1 MPLKLHAIY
10 NGSHTVRRDSATSL
24 ITIGGGQ
31 PPQIALTPID
41 GSSTTSS
48 AVAVSVSWCDPDDVL
63 ASHQVLVNGRPIADT
78 FATQTQA
85 GCVEAATST
94 ATATLLPGQNLIVAQ
109 ASDAAGHMV
118 SITNAITYT
127 ALLSALA
134 PAVTPRNT
142 TMYAKRGATNSTLY
156 TVTNAGSYATTYAYA
171 SACGTYADCTIS
183 KPLAS
188 LQPGAQDTVRVW
200 YTAPITFGTTTQ
212 ASLTAST
219 ASWVGPLAADT
230 ARITLATRTSAA
242 SYQAQLAPNTGAYW
256 NYPGWNSGGFF
267 TNVTN
272 LGADTAN
279 YRYTITSPSSQ
290 VIPPYSQD
298 MHQLD
303 VVPPGQARRFWINF
317 WGDCNN
323 CTDPVYVNIAA
334 GDNGDSVR
342 TAGTYYI
349 SGYAPTFGIAL
360 IKPPPKIDSLAGT
373 IHEIVY
379 RVTNKGGNY
388 GDTIRVHFTCDGYVT
403 NCRGDQSGTAD
414 QWHMVAS
421 GDTATAKVLYD
432 LTAGTTTGYV
442 YIAARSSKD
451 ALQRDSAAVM
461 VTTNANQAIVALTP
475 TSIQIT
481 PPPGVSM
488 VQKFTITNKG
498 IGDNPS
504 DAFTYSIAC
513 NGPITNCTAKS
524 GQTNQLARDSSY
536 VILVPYTTPITLGDV
551 GSISISIKSVKDGR
565 VTASSTISVA
575 AGSSSLLTVAA
586 SNVNPGTQV
595 ERSACLTVATGSNAA
610 YECGGLRIAHPLPAV
625 TTMSKT
631 RAPTLTFV
639 SSHADPVALIAA
651 NITTRIGASPVGG
664 INATVI
670 VMNMVDTTTRGSV
683 TRHFTWRS
691 DWPDSTPRRIV
702 IPVREDDVHLLGG
715 SSQDAGAFRYRLEV
729 KDSANTYPVASDTG
743 SFVMIDRRKS
753 PFGSGWSL
761 DGLEEI
767 VMVSATKRLWVGG
780 DGTTRSYTF
789 SATNSLGDVYIATP
803 RLDRADTLVVL
814 PGGQGYVRRL
824 PNGAAVRFDGYGLH
838 ASTTSRQGH
847 VTSFFYTPGTRNLT
861 DIYLPIPGG
870 KRSYTFS
877 YGTDGK
883 LQTVTVPYTGATT
896 RSVTVAQTNGWV
908 TSFVG
913 PDTTHVDFGYDGA
926 LTSGATARHL
936 AWRTNRLRDATFFTY
951 DPASLLLTAELDMR
965 RTDGLFAPRIVH
977 RFCPA
982 ESRSISDCGGQPDAT
997 PQLLSKVY
1005 TLYDGPRDNV
1015 ADVADTT
1022 VFYQGRY
1029 ATVDTIVNALGYRTQ
1044 ILRNGAFPL
1053 LPGSLIEANGHR
1065 VDLYYNSRGLDSLRV
1080 DRNPLGDGQNATTSY
1095 SWHPKWNQPTTIVGP
1110 TGERVDFAY
1119 DTGAPNRL
1127 WTQDG
1132 RGDSTRVNF
1141 QYNGANQVRYI
1152 LPPGGS
1158 ERFDYDGLGNL
1169 LRETTANGFVTT
1181 YHTDSIGRVDSVY
1194 TPIDGTRRRVTAT
1207 TYDVMDRVRGTTDFG
1222 PSLPVS
1228 VGVFSATDSLVL
1240 AVVNDYDLEG
1250 RMTYN
1255 KRTST
1260 PDLSGQL
1267 LTMSWGYDAAGRRR
1281 SAVGVAGVSESWL
1294 YDPAGNPVVWTT
1306 KRNKSVSMS
1315 YDALNRL
1322 ATRTTQADT
1331 VRSISGF
1338 PLLFPHY
1345 ATGFAADL
1353 VVAPHA
1359 IPPAYI
1365 TPTETASFTY
1375 DTLGNIATAL
1385 NYAARVARA
1394 YSPNGALK
1402 VDSMQV
1408 AVVDTIETPTN
1419 RYGYHLYRLTY
1430 AYDLS
1435 GRRIS
1440 RTDNIPGCSTACVQ
1454 RYHYMQ
1460 LSGVLDSTYDGN
1472 VDFGGVKALGFAYDA
1487 AGRAITRSWDGGRS
1501 VYSFGYDPDSRLT
1514 SRTVSEQTS
1523 LPTVLSD
1530 VLTYDQA
1537 GRVIDASISSQIL
1550 PADHRVQAYNGLG
1563 ALFAMQSYTHDDQQL
1578 HK

>member
-1 MPLKLHAIY
+1 
-10 NGSHTVRRDSATSL
+10 
-24 ITIGGGQ
+24 
-31 PPQIALTPID
+31 
-41 GSSTTSS
+41 
-48 AVAVSVSWCDPDDVL
+48 
-63 ASHQVLVNGRPIADT
+63 
-78 FATQTQA
+78 
-85 GCVEAATST
+85 
-94 ATATLLPGQNLIVAQ
+94 
-109 ASDAAGHMV
+109 
-118 SITNAITYT
+118 
-127 ALLSALA
+127 
-134 PAVTPRNT
+134 
-142 TMYAKRGATNSTLY
+142 MY
-156 TVTNAGSYATTYAYA
+156 
-171 SACGTYADCTIS
+171 
-183 KPLAS
+183 
-188 LQPGAQDTVRVW
+188 
-200 YTAPITFGTTTQ
+200 
-212 ASLTAST
+212 
-219 ASWVGPLAADT
+219 
-230 ARITLATRTSAA
+230 
-242 SYQAQLAPNTGAYW
+242 
-256 NYPGWNSGGFF
+256 
-267 TNVTN
+267 
-272 LGADTAN
+272 
-279 YRYTITSPSSQ
+279 
-290 VIPPYSQD
+290 
-298 MHQLD
+298 
-303 VVPPGQARRFWINF
+303 
-317 WGDCNN
+317 
-323 CTDPVYVNIAA
+323 
-334 GDNGDSVR
+334 
-342 TAGTYYI
+342 
-349 SGYAPTFGIAL
+349 
-360 IKPPPKIDSLAGT
+360 
-373 IHEIVY
+373 
-379 RVTNKGGNY
+379 
-388 GDTIRVHFTCDGYVT
+388 
-403 NCRGDQSGTAD
+403 
-414 QWHMVAS
+414 
-421 GDTATAKVLYD
+421 
-432 LTAGTTTGYV
+432 
-442 YIAARSSKD
+442 
-451 ALQRDSAAVM
+451 
-461 VTTNANQAIVALTP
+461 
-475 TSIQIT
+475 
-481 PPPGVSM
+481 
-488 VQKFTITNKG
+488 
-498 IGDNPS
+498 
-504 DAFTYSIAC
+504 
-513 NGPITNCTAKS
+513 
-524 GQTNQLARDSSY
+524 
-536 VILVPYTTPITLGDV
+536 
-551 GSISISIKSVKDGR
+551 
-565 VTASSTISVA
+565 
-575 AGSSSLLTVAA
+575 
-586 SNVNPGTQV
+586 
-595 ERSACLTVATGSNAA
+595 
-610 YECGGLRIAHPLPAV
+610 
-625 TTMSKT
+625 
-631 RAPTLTFV
+631 
-639 SSHADPVALIAA
+639 
-651 NITTRIGASPVGG
+651 
-664 INATVI
+664 
-670 VMNMVDTTTRGSV
+670 
-683 TRHFTWRS
+683 
-691 DWPDSTPRRIV
+691 
-702 IPVREDDVHLLGG
+702 
-715 SSQDAGAFRYRLEV
+715 
-729 KDSANTYPVASDTG
+729 
-743 SFVMIDRRKS
+743 
-753 PFGSGWSL
+753 
-761 DGLEEI
+761 GLEDV

-780 DGTTRSYTF
+780 DGTTRSYTL
-789 SATNSLGDVYIATP
+789 SATNSMGDVYIAT
-803 RLDRADTLVVL
+803 RRVDRADTLVVL

-847 VTSFFYTPGTRNLT
+847 VTSFFYTPGTRNLSDT
-861 DIYLPIPGG
+861 CLPITVDR
-870 KRSYTFS
+870 RSYTYS
-877 YGTDGK
+877 YWTDGK
-883 LQTVTVPYTGATT
+883 LQSVTVPNTGATT

-982 ESRSISDCGGQPDAT
+982 ESRIISDCGGQPDAT

-1222 PSLPVS
+1222 P
-1228 VGVFSATDSLVL
+1228 
-1240 AVVNDYDLEG
+1240 
-1250 RMTYN
+1250 
-1255 KRTST
+1255 
-1260 PDLSGQL
+1260 
-1267 LTMSWGYDAAGRRR
+1267 
-1281 SAVGVAGVSESWL
+1281 
-1294 YDPAGNPVVWTT
+1294 
-1306 KRNKSVSMS
+1306 
-1315 YDALNRL
+1315 
-1322 ATRTTQADT
+1322 
-1331 VRSISGF
+1331 
-1338 PLLFPHY
+1338 
-1345 ATGFAADL
+1345 
-1353 VVAPHA
+1353 HA

-1487 AGRAITRSWDGGRS
+1487 AGRAITRSWDGGGS
-1501 VYSFGYDPDSRLT
+1501 VYSFGYAAAGRLN
-1514 SRTVSEQTS
+1514 SRTVWEQTS

-1550 PADHRVQAYNGLG
+1550 PADHRV
-1563 ALFAMQSYTHDDQQL
+1563 H
-1578 HK
+1578 